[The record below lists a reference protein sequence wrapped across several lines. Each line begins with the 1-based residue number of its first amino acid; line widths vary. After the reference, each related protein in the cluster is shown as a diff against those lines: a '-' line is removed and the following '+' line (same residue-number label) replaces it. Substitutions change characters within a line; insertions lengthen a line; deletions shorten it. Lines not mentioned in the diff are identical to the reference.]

1 MYTGEMEL
9 DTEVANVLILAER
22 YQIDDLKLICERKL
36 CNQIDKNNVGE
47 MLYLADLY
55 NCKIL
60 RRAVVDL
67 VSLWVTLEPCFPFS
81 SYMYLRNFLLDWQ
94 LHLNAFLFSS
104 LLLLSFV
111 LEYIINIRLLFI
123 ASFSYLLLLCFLI
136 A

>member
-1 MYTGEMEL
+1 MLRYMYTGEMEL

-36 CNQIDKNNVGE
+36 CNQIDKNNIGE

-67 VSLWVTLEPCFPFS
+67 VSLWMTLEPCLPLS
-81 SYMYLRNFLLDWQ
+81 LYTYLRNFLLDQQ
-94 LHLNAFLFSS
+94 LHLNAFSILI
-104 LLLLSFV
+104 FV
-111 LEYIINIRLLFI
+111 LAFFCLRICSPYPFLMLIFI
-123 ASFSYLLLLCFLI
+123 ASLLF
-136 A
+136 